1 MKSRGAR
8 PFGIWSFP
16 RLREGASCPAKVA
29 KRGLSPTY
37 TISGPHTHWALYFAT
52 RYCPGGSESVLKL
65 PQRQTGSRHL
75 SARKRSQKKKKQEKN
90 KKALARMRL
99 DGMWHIVGNWIR
111 SFQTAL
117 LIRSAET
124 TDYLLFEKEVEASPK
139 CPVEFHYPKHFTRRI
154 DSLIRR

>member
-8 PFGIWSFP
+8 PLGIWSFP

-75 SARKRSQKKKKQEKN
+75 SGEKAVAKKKRKKKQKERT
-90 KKALARMRL
+90 ALARMRL
-99 DGMWHIVGNWIR
+99 DGTWHIVGNWIR

-117 LIRSAET
+117 LIRSGEP
-124 TDYLLFEKEVEASPK
+124 TDYRPFEKEG
-139 CPVEFHYPKHFTRRI
+139 
-154 DSLIRR
+154 